1 MMRMKTI
8 GWRLLVSGVL
18 VLCASSGFAQ
28 TETDLKAQFDEALLE
43 GRIEDARSLGKFFLQ
58 SFPDSL
64 QTPEVAYWLGCFQA
78 NYGEAMKYLESVAR
92 LMDSH
97 LDLARMARQ
106 RMVEFTL
113 LDGRAKEAVDLLR
126 DTERR
131 ERDNLL
137 MLEEARLQLTAA
149 YLAIGRDRNA
159 RAVSRS
165 FSDPGLLQPEQRQR
179 YLYYEAVALWIDK
192 DRKNFWQKQLE
203 YEDAFPNTR
212 YLPSLL
218 YLASGAE
225 GRSSSSLTADEKDYL
240 GDILKYYSQ
249 SPEAL
254 LTRQALAR

>member
-1 MMRMKTI
+1 
-8 GWRLLVSGVL
+8 
-18 VLCASSGFAQ
+18 
-28 TETDLKAQFDEALLE
+28 
-43 GRIEDARSLGKFFLQ
+43 
-58 SFPDSL
+58 
-64 QTPEVAYWLGCFQA
+64 
-78 NYGEAMKYLESVAR
+78 
-92 LMDSH
+92 MDSH
-97 LDLARMARQ
+97 LDLARMARR
-106 RMVEFTL
+106 RMAEFTL
-113 LDGRAKEAVDLLR
+113 LESRTKDAVDLLR

-131 ERDNLL
+131 ERENLL

-179 YLYYEAVALWIDK
+179 YLFYEAVALWIDK
-192 DRKNFWQKQLE
+192 DRKKFWQKQLE

-218 YLASGAE
+218 YLASGVA
-225 GRSSSSLTADEKDYL
+225 GRAASSLTLDERDYL
-240 GDILKYYSQ
+240 GDILKYYPQ